1 VARSG
6 PETTNGTT
14 LVARV
19 KSWVRD
25 VKRDILALWLA
36 ARDPR
41 VPWYAKAMAACVA
54 AYALSPI
61 DLIPDFIP
69 VLGYLDDLVIVPIG
83 IVIAVWMIPEPVM
96 RDLRDLAQV
105 HNRPVSGAGLVL
117 VLIIWLLVGAMAL
130 RWLWSAL

>member
-1 VARSG
+1 METIARQHCGRCREHSRIEG
-6 PETTNGTT
+6 QHDEASRHE
-14 LVARV
+14 V
-19 KSWVRD
+19 D
-25 VKRDILALWLA
+25 
-36 ARDPR
+36 
-41 VPWYAKAMAACVA
+41 
-54 AYALSPI
+54 
-61 DLIPDFIP
+61 
-69 VLGYLDDLVIVPIG
+69 LDDLVIVPIG